1 MSARDFQMRI
11 ILVEAGKALN
21 SFNNLLKNLNK
32 KETSLTSEKL
42 IKSEIKAF
50 PFKLGTKWKS
60 LELLFIFNIIWSF
73 LLYN

>member
-11 ILVEAGKALN
+11 ILVEARKALN

-32 KETSLTSEKL
+32 KEMSLTSEKL

-50 PFKLGTKWKS
+50 HFKLGTKWEI
-60 LELLFIFNIIWSF
+60 LDLLFILHIIWNS
-73 LLYN
+73 LLV

>member
-1 MSARDFQMRI
+1 MNARDFQMRI

-42 IKSEIKAF
+42 IKSEIKME
-50 PFKLGTKWKS
+50 KLQLMPQK
-60 LELLFIFNIIWSF
+60 
-73 LLYN
+73 YNG

>member
-11 ILVEAGKALN
+11 MLVEARKALN

-32 KETSLTSEKL
+32 KGTSLTSEKL

-50 PFKLGTKWKS
+50 PFKLGTKWEI
-60 LELLFIFNIIWSF
+60 LDLLFMLNIIWSS
-73 LLYN
+73 LLV

>member
-11 ILVEAGKALN
+11 ILVEAGKALT

-50 PFKLGTKWKS
+50 PFKLGTK
-60 LELLFIFNIIWSF
+60 
-73 LLYN
+73 